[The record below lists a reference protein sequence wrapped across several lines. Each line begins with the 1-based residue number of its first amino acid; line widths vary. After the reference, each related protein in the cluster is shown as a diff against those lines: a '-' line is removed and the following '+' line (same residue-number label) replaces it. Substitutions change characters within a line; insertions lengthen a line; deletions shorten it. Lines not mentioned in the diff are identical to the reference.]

1 MRLRTSFVLPG
12 LGLAAAV
19 AFAACSKDSTSSST
33 CGSGTPP
40 SLAGNYALV
49 SYTLGTTTVDTTMGA
64 SGQLRFYAS
73 AYAFNATVPPGT
85 TISDSGS
92 YTVSG
97 IRCISE
103 TSVLGQGSSTGT
115 FTLTGTSAGSVF
127 TFTGS
132 NPLVGAIGFV
142 AVKQ

>member
-1 MRLRTSFVLPG
+1 MHLRTSVIVPG
-12 LGLAAAV
+12 LALAAAL
-19 AFAACSKDSTSSST
+19 AFAACSKDSTSTST
-33 CGSGTPP
+33 CGSGTAP
-40 SLAGNYALV
+40 SLVGTYALA
-49 SYTLGTTTVDTTMGA
+49 SYTLGSTTVDTLMGA

-73 AYAFNATVPPGT
+73 AYAFDATVPPGT

-92 YTVSG
+92 YTVTG
-97 IRCISE
+97 VRCISE
-103 TSVLGQGSSTGT
+103 TSVMGQGSSTGT
-115 FTLTGTSAGSVF
+115 FTLVGPVF